1 MYILVQAHQYAK
13 FSHLIDQSFLLRK
26 RVFADHF
33 GWDVVVS
40 GQMEKDFYDTI
51 NPAYL
56 LWCDEKKEHLYGSV
70 RLLPTTGPTLL
81 YDVFRETFPN
91 ACDLM
96 APTIWEGTRMC
107 VDEDLIRHDLPG
119 LRPDQAFCQFL
130 LALCEVAL
138 DHGIDTLI
146 SNYEPHM
153 KRLYQRA
160 GAELEELGRATG
172 YGRFPVCCGLFEV
185 SARVLQQMR
194 TKLNIPEPLTLGS
207 GSSRSPVTQTPT
219 ISALSG
225 LGGEAERHA
234 IPVASRPQQTN
245 PALF

>member
-1 MYILVQAHQYAK
+1 MYKLVQAHEFTK
-13 FSHLIDQSFLLRK
+13 SSHLIDQSFLLRK
-26 RVFADHF
+26 RVFADRL
-33 GWDVVVS
+33 GWKVPVS

-56 LWCDEKKEHLYGSV
+56 FWCDDIEERLYGSV

-81 YDVFRETFPN
+81 YDVFRQTFPA
-91 ACDLM
+91 ACDLI

-107 VDEDLIRHDLPG
+107 VDEEAIKRDMPG
-119 LRPDQAFCQFL
+119 LRPDRAFCQLL

-138 DHGIDTLI
+138 DHGIESLI

-153 KRLYQRA
+153 KRMYERA

-185 SARVLQQMR
+185 SARVLRQMR
-194 TKLNIPEPLTLGS
+194 AKLNITEPLYCRSNPGRLPAKHRFTKSALRGCGEQS
-207 GSSRSPVTQTPT
+207 EINAISVVSRSK
-219 ISALSG
+219 
-225 LGGEAERHA
+225 
-234 IPVASRPQQTN
+234 QTN